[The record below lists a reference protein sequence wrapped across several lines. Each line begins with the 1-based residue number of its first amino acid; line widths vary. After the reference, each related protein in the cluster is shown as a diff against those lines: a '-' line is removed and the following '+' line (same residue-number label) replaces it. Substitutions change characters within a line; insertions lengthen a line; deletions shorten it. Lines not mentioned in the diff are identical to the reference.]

1 MRWPIRNR
9 LLRNRSL
16 RKSSLS
22 NRSPGKSS
30 LRNRSPCNSA
40 RRNGAAAGRACRRQ
54 TASWR
59 PTATLG
65 PAAGRDGASSALYR
79 LLRYKIRAKTGMVI
93 IESKV
98 LMKVPCA
105 MVLGS
110 MFSLRQIMVP

>member
-1 MRWPIRNR
+1 MRWPLRNR
-9 LLRNRSL
+9 LL

-30 LRNRSPCNSA
+30 LRNRSPGNSA
-40 RRNGAAAGRACRRQ
+40 RRNGAAAGRACRH
-54 TASWR
+54 

>member
-16 RKSSLS
+16 SKSSLS
-22 NRSPGKSS
+22 NRSPG
-30 LRNRSPCNSA
+30 NSA

-59 PTATLG
+59 PTATLS